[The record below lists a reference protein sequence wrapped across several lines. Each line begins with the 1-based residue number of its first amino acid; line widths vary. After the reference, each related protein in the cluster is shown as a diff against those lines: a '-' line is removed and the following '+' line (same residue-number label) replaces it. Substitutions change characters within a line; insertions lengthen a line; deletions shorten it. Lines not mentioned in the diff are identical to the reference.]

1 MKKIVIILVLLSFVS
16 CAAVTE
22 YQKVYTGELTE
33 RDNKLFGPPA
43 SQSSLSTLNDGSSDL
58 LLGLYVYSLIK
69 NPAQY
74 PLLYSP
80 YLFSPLYPFDSF
92 HELMKYQS
100 MLQSINDME
109 MSKLQMEVQR
119 IIDELRREAAKIK
132 D

>member
-1 MKKIVIILVLLSFVS
+1 MKKIVIILALLSFVS

-22 YQKVYTGELTE
+22 YQKVYRGELAE

-43 SQSSLSTLNDGSSDL
+43 PQSSLSVLDDASLGAL
-58 LLGLYVYSLIK
+58 IGLYAFSLAK
-69 NPAQY
+69 NPPNY

-80 YLFSPLYPFDSF
+80 YLLSPLYPFDSF